1 MINEVEHLF
10 LWLLPK
16 WMFYCETFVYIFS
29 HLFSVVLYCI
39 LLICRSSLYI
49 LAVNLRW
56 VYVANIFSSLVDCLF
71 ACLMESFYKT
81 TKTLLGL
88 LETFCLDFSFL
99 PAVAP
104 EIGNYCEKKTS
115 NMPAAPYIFTK
126 SLVFFFLL
134 QYPSCIPFWIQN
146 SDSHPC
152 AHSQNWQMPLGLK
165 WLQNPF
171 NSAVFIPL
179 WIMALLIL
187 FVVAAVCWLQTDS
200 YHVLSWFFF
209 LFPLE
214 GLVCQNAPLPI
225 FKQNST
231 TVYFGL
237 VNTGIYQLWINL
249 ETLGKKYFM

>member
-49 LAVNLRW
+49 PAVNLCW

-126 SLVFFFLL
+126 SLVFFPSSVPQLHPFLDTKL
-134 QYPSCIPFWIQN
+134 RFSSLCPFTKL
-146 SDSHPC
+146 
-152 AHSQNWQMPLGLK
+152 A
-165 WLQNPF
+165 
-171 NSAVFIPL
+171 
-179 WIMALLIL
+179 
-187 FVVAAVCWLQTDS
+187 
-200 YHVLSWFFF
+200 
-209 LFPLE
+209 
-214 GLVCQNAPLPI
+214 NAPRVKVTAES
-225 FKQNST
+225 F
-231 TVYFGL
+231 
-237 VNTGIYQLWINL
+237 
-249 ETLGKKYFM
+249 